1 MIKNRKWNVGDRDT
15 DREAAEKIAAALGIE
30 YITAKL
36 LCARGYRT
44 PEEANSFIRLETEL
58 FPDPFLMKDMDL
70 ATDRILSAINNGEK
84 MTVYGDY
91 DVDGVTSTALL
102 RLWLTENGG
111 DADYYIPSR
120 AGEGYGVNREAVGKL
135 AERGTKLIITV
146 DTGITAVSE
155 TEYAKELGC
164 DVVITD
170 HHECHGPLPSACAV
184 VNPKRSDCSYPFKEL
199 AGVGVAFKLVT
210 ALEYTK
216 RRRTGQ
222 DTDGFLQSI
231 CRKYIDLAA
240 IGTVADVMPLR
251 EENRL
256 IVSMGLSYMN
266 RSARPG
272 VRAIIDAADG
282 GKGRQ
287 KKAATSSLIGYTV
300 APRINAAGRM
310 GSASLAAE
318 LFFTQSE
325 TRAAEIAEELC
336 AVNRQRQLE
345 ENRIIGEIRERI
357 TADPSIG
364 EDRVIVLA
372 DDSWHHGVIGI
383 VASRVTEKYSRPSV
397 LISFEGGTGKG
408 SGRSVRGLNLVDALG
423 CCSDLLLKYGGHEL
437 AAGLSIEREKLPEF
451 RKRINEYAAEHLA
464 ADDLVTDIDI
474 DTELF
479 PSEATL
485 KQAEELSLLEPF
497 GASNPVPVF
506 LMRGLSVVSAV
517 PIGDGKH
524 TKLTLERD
532 GIKFSAV
539 RFGATVDETGFV
551 AGDTADVVFN
561 LSVNEFMGNR
571 SVQLLVRDCRMSED
585 EENGKKA
592 DVSEYEAA
600 MRGEEWACRGNIP
613 GREDFVGIY
622 LRLKRA
628 FPGGKGIICLNTFLG
643 ELNATPSQSGPTGY
657 VKLRLALAILD
668 EGGVI
673 TLEYTDTSR
682 PGAELAGVTLNNPEK
697 KAELEKTCLYRQLT
711 NPARTSMP
719 V

>member
-1 MIKNRKWNVGDRDT
+1 MIKSRKWNVGDRNA

-36 LCARGYRT
+36 LCARGYKT

-58 FPDPFLMKDMDL
+58 FHDPFLMKDMDR
-70 ATDRILSAINNGEK
+70 AVERILKAIVNGEK
-84 MTVYGDY
+84 ITVYGDY

-102 RLWLTENGG
+102 RLWLNENGA

-135 AERGTKLIITV
+135 AERGTRLIITV
-146 DTGITAVSE
+146 DTGITAASE
-155 TEYAKELGC
+155 VGYAGECGC

-170 HHECHGPLPSACAV
+170 HHECHGELPDACAV
-184 VNPKRSDCSYPFKEL
+184 VNPKRSDCGYPFKEL
-199 AGVGVAFKLVT
+199 AGVGVAFKLIT

-216 RRRTGQ
+216 RQRAGQ
-222 DTDGFLQSI
+222 ETEGFLQYI
-231 CRKYIDLAA
+231 CGKYIDLAA

-251 EENRL
+251 DENRL

-272 VRAIIDAADG
+272 VRAIIEAADG
-282 GKGRQ
+282 GKSKQ
-287 KKAATSSLIGYTV
+287 KKTVTSSLIGYTV

-318 LFFTQSE
+318 LFFTQSD
-325 TRAAEIAEELC
+325 TRAAEIAAELC
-336 AVNRQRQLE
+336 TVNRQRQFE
-345 ENRIIGEIRERI
+345 ENRIAGEIRDRI
-357 TADPSIG
+357 AADPSIG

-383 VASRVTEKYSRPSV
+383 VASRVTEKYSRPSI
-397 LISFEGGTGKG
+397 LISFDGDMGKG
-408 SGRSVRGLNLVDALG
+408 SGRSVRGLNLVGALG
-423 CCSDLLLKYGGHEL
+423 YCSDLLVKYGGHEL
-437 AAGLSIEREKLPEF
+437 AAGLSIERDRLPEF
-451 RKRINEYAAEHLA
+451 RRRINEYAAEHLSEE
-464 ADDLVTDIDI
+464 DLVTDIDI
-474 DTELF
+474 DTELL

-497 GASNPVPVF
+497 GVSNPVPVF
-506 LMRGLSVVSAV
+506 IMRGLSVINSV
-517 PIGDGKH
+517 PIGNGKH
-524 TKLTLERD
+524 TKLTLGRD
-532 GIKFSAV
+532 GVKFNAV
-539 RFGATVDETGFV
+539 RFGATVDETGLAV
-551 AGDTADVVFN
+551 GDSADVVFN
-561 LSVNEFMGNR
+561 LSVNDFMGNR
-571 SVQLLVRDCRMSED
+571 SVQLLVRDCRMSEE
-585 EENGKKA
+585 EENGKRA
-592 DVSEYEAA
+592 AVAEYEAA
-600 MRGEEWACRGNIP
+600 VRGEEWACTGNVP

-628 FPGGKGIICLNTFLG
+628 FPDGKGRICLNTFLG
-643 ELNATPSQSGPTGY
+643 ELNATPSQSGPVGY
-657 VKLRLALAILD
+657 VRLRLALGILD

-673 TLEYTDTSR
+673 SLEYTDTSR
-682 PGAELAGVTLNNPEK
+682 PGAELAEVTVNNPEK

-711 NPARTSMP
+711 NPAKISMP